1 MTALAWILAF
11 HADSQPLVQRL
22 PAQNHP
28 VRCQEFDRIRKLTF
42 CAKAPPGLAFM
53 ADRVPRG
60 RFCPL
65 PIVLPPAKNRATGDP
80 ERSFLAPETPRA
92 LPGANLA
99 LRPARLAGVFPVPRG
114 SPCAGLPA
122 SLTAQNS
129 STLPTATISAPA
141 SRGFEPCP
149 NSIPARKSATE
160 PSANGS
166 TTSTEAL
173 NPTRP
178 TSPARTAKAT
188 SASSAR
194 TQSGIDRRSIENRL
208 ATLRWFASEL
218 GKANIVKRTN
228 AEYLLPPPGKPN
240 YIDHARKLDAG
251 DLDKIRDPHTRVPW

>member
-99 LRPARLAGVFPVPRG
+99 LRPARLALPR
-114 SPCAGLPA
+114 LPGA
-122 SLTAQNS
+122 K
-129 STLPTATISAPA
+129 
-141 SRGFEPCP
+141 
-149 NSIPARKSATE
+149 RKS
-160 PSANGS
+160 
-166 TTSTEAL
+166 
-173 NPTRP
+173 
-178 TSPARTAKAT
+178 
-188 SASSAR
+188 
-194 TQSGIDRRSIENRL
+194 
-208 ATLRWFASEL
+208 LRWLASISKRPKLVHPANSHYL
-218 GKANIVKRTN
+218 GSSIQR
-228 AEYLLPPPGKPN
+228 L
-240 YIDHARKLDAG
+240 
-251 DLDKIRDPHTRVPW
+251 